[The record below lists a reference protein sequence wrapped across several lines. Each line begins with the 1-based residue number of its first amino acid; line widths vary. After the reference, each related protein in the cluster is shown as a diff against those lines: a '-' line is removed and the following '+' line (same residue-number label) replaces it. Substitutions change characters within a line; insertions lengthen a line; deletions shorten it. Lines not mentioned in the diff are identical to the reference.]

1 MNNPQLSEVEFG
13 KPEETMPL
21 YEMRKADRR
30 SLVGLYFSQ
39 VLLYVGF
46 LLILL
51 NNLGILEPDSY
62 FGAMNWL
69 TIAVFSIGVIINFFS
84 IPWLYLSS
92 FKNFKN
98 ENDFWDK
105 EIFWVLPLF
114 FFGTFFLYESRVNNS
129 FFFFIMSLLVIA
141 IVHVFSS
148 YCAYKIKQK
157 HKHDLERHYQYS
169 MSLKYLSAYYVLL
182 VVLLIFHNPLQHMFT
197 WIRTNI

>member
-1 MNNPQLSEVEFG
+1 ME

-69 TIAVFSIGVIINFFS
+69 TIAVFRSVDH
-84 IPWLYLSS
+84 
-92 FKNFKN
+92 K
-98 ENDFWDK
+98 
-105 EIFWVLPLF
+105 
-114 FFGTFFLYESRVNNS
+114 FL
-129 FFFFIMSLLVIA
+129 L
-141 IVHVFSS
+141 
-148 YCAYKIKQK
+148 
-157 HKHDLERHYQYS
+157 YS
-169 MSLKYLSAYYVLL
+169 MAVSVE
-182 VVLLIFHNPLQHMFT
+182 F
-197 WIRTNI
+197 